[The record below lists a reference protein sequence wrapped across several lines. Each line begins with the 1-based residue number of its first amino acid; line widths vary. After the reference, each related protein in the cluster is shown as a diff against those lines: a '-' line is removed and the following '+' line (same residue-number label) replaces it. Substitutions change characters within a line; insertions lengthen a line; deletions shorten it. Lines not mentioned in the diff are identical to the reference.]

1 MLRFSDAVLSRGER
15 LSRWGFLGL
24 TAAPLVGAVLFNHT
38 GTPSFLLCPLRAISG
53 IPCPGC
59 GLTRSFLAIARGDF
73 ENALRMHLFGP
84 VLFLAFTVAAVFTAI
99 ELRTGRRLQRTPFH
113 DINKRIQNWWW
124 LGAIYLAYYS
134 LRLYSLF
141 HTGEFYIHPLEILAT
156 KIE

>member
-1 MLRFSDAVLSRGER
+1 MLRFSDAVLSKQER

-24 TAAPLVGAVLFNHT
+24 TTAPLVGAVLFNHT
-38 GTPSFLLCPLRAISG
+38 GTPPFLLCPFRAITG

-84 VLFLAFTVAAVFTAI
+84 VLFLAFAGAAVLMGL
-99 ELRTGRRLQRTPFH
+99 ELKTGRRLPHPPFH
-113 DINKRIQNWWW
+113 FFNSRIQTWWW
-124 LGAIYLAYYS
+124 LGGIYLGYYA

-141 HTGEFYIHPLEILAT
+141 QTGEFYINPLKTIFLRS
-156 KIE
+156 